1 MSHQL
6 ATQAARTSRRAAQVL
21 RFSAI
26 VTAGMASIGLT
37 VAAGSY
43 VANEMAGTQKSGT
56 MTATPSLAHGQ
67 FSPPLTGAGDPL
79 PGPVTPSADTIG
91 LASFFTSH
99 KPEATGLEPIPA
111 ANPGNSA
118 GAPAAG
124 QRPSALAGQI
134 RLGNAYVGAA
144 IVPAQLNSISVTLD
158 TNVFAT
164 VADLVLHSPLG
175 QQLGIGSDPSANTQL
190 RTDVDTR
197 RGEVTVTFS
206 DPALG
211 RYGVQFAPHTAP
223 APADSET
230 APAELTPPAA
240 TDPSTTVGQTTG
252 GQTSARTGTLTS
264 DGGSRTSTV

>member
-21 RFSAI
+21 RFSAV

-56 MTATPSLAHGQ
+56 MLTTPSLAHGQ
-67 FSPPLTGAGDPL
+67 FPPPVNGGGNPL
-79 PGPVTPSADTIG
+79 PGPVTPTADTIG
-91 LASFFTSH
+91 LASFFTPH
-99 KPEATGLEPIPA
+99 KTEMIGLEPIPA
-111 ANPGNSA
+111 VEPGKSA
-118 GAPAAG
+118 AAPAAG
-124 QRPSALAGQI
+124 PRPSALAGQI
-134 RLGNAYVGAA
+134 RLGTAYVGAA
-144 IVPAQLNSISVTLD
+144 VVPAQLNSVSFTLD

-223 APADSET
+223 APADSDT
-230 APAELTPPAA
+230 AAAELTPPVA
-240 TDPSTTVGQTTG
+240 TDPAGATGQSIG
-252 GQTSARTGTLTS
+252 GRTSARTGTLTT
-264 DGGSRTSTV
+264 DGDSHTATV